1 MSTKEN
7 ATGMN
12 ASKLTKDRQYEMRFT
27 GSGGQ
32 GVILTSII
40 LAEAAVVDGMIT
52 TQSQV
57 YGPQARGGLCK
68 AETIISDTEIHF
80 TKVRR
85 PDFLLAMN
93 QASLDKY
100 APQLSEDA
108 LILTDASLQI
118 PDGIRKEQVVS
129 LPIIE
134 TARDKVGKVM
144 TANIVAVGAI
154 NSLLGLFSDESLS
167 EAVRRHIP
175 AGTEELNMK
184 ALEAGKTLTGRAV

>member
-12 ASKLTKDRQYEMRFT
+12 ASKVTEDRQYEMRFT

-40 LAEAAVVDGMIT
+40 LAEAAVIDGMIT

-57 YGPQARGGLCK
+57 YGPAARGGLCK

-93 QASLDKY
+93 QASLNKY
-100 APQLSEDA
+100 APELSEEA

-144 TANIVAVGAI
+144 TANIVAIGAI
-154 NSLLGLFSDESLS
+154 NSLLGLFSDEALS

-175 AGTEELNMK
+175 ADTEELNMK
-184 ALEAGKTLTGRAV
+184 ALEAGKALTGRAV